1 MENNMNQELITAVE
15 AIKTAILQSQ
25 YQAAKETTRVQLILY
40 YGIGRY
46 LSSKK
51 GKKTWGTSVLET
63 ISSQLRKE
71 LPGLRGFSAT
81 SLKKMRLFY
90 ENWNFL
96 EDSNSSVMTDELP
109 EKLNSSDAS
118 DELTSIIPIA
128 DFKLTGI
135 NLADFPV
142 EDFFKVP
149 FSHHITI
156 FSKIKN
162 LQERYYYIHRVVEEN
177 LQVDTLEILIKKDAY
192 KHQKELPNNFERT
205 ITPAY
210 LRIVDDKI
218 KKPHENRTIG
228 IVLCKS
234 MNKQFAEYVIQ
245 DYDKP
250 MGVTTYKSLSEMP
263 EEMQKVLPDLD
274 DIKKIM

>member
-1 MENNMNQELITAVE
+1 MNKDLATAVE

-96 EDSNSSVMTDELP
+96 EDSNSSVMTDEFP
-109 EKLNSSDAS
+109 DKTNSSVVS

-128 DFKLTGI
+128 DFKLSGI
-135 NLADFPV
+135 NLSDFPW
-142 EDFFKVP
+142 ELQLTNLFLKCR
-149 FSHHITI
+149 
-156 FSKIKN
+156 KICRKFC
-162 LQERYYYIHRVVEEN
+162 QIWM
-177 LQVDTLEILIKKDAY
+177 IL
-192 KHQKELPNNFERT
+192 R
-205 ITPAY
+205 
-210 LRIVDDKI
+210 R
-218 KKPHENRTIG
+218 
-228 IVLCKS
+228 LCRGK
-234 MNKQFAEYVIQ
+234 
-245 DYDKP
+245 
-250 MGVTTYKSLSEMP
+250 
-263 EEMQKVLPDLD
+263 
-274 DIKKIM
+274 

>member
-1 MENNMNQELITAVE
+1 MIEKAQCKGENTINQELITAIK

-71 LPGLRGFSAT
+71 LPGLRGFSA
-81 SLKKMRLFY
+81 SNLKNMRQFY
-90 ENWNFL
+90 DNWAFL
-96 EDSNSSVMTDELP
+96 EDSNSTDAPVELLAVSSNSTVITDEL
-109 EKLNSSDAS
+109 KD
-118 DELTSIIPIA
+118 DQKSIIPIT

-156 FSKIKN
+156 FSKVKN
-162 LQERYYYIHRVVEEN
+162 FQERYYYIHRVVESS
-177 LQVDTLEILIKKDAY
+177 AR
-192 KHQKELPNNFERT
+192 F
-205 ITPAY
+205 
-210 LRIVDDKI
+210 
-218 KKPHENRTIG
+218 G
-228 IVLCKS
+228 
-234 MNKQFAEYVIQ
+234 
-245 DYDKP
+245 
-250 MGVTTYKSLSEMP
+250 
-263 EEMQKVLPDLD
+263 
-274 DIKKIM
+274 

>member
-1 MENNMNQELITAVE
+1 MIEKAQCKGENTMNQDLITAVE

-71 LPGLRGFSAT
+71 LPGLRGFSAS
-81 SLKKMRLFY
+81 SLKNMRLFY
-90 ENWNFL
+90 ENWSFL
-96 EDSNSSVMTDELP
+96 EDQKSSDITGELP
-109 EKLNSSDAS
+109 VSNANSSDAS
-118 DELTSIIPIA
+118 DEFTAIIPIS
-128 DFKLTGI
+128 DFKLSGI

-156 FSKIKN
+156 FSKVKN
-162 LQERYYYIHRVVEEN
+162 LQERYYYIHRV
-177 LQVDTLEILIKKDAY
+177 
-192 KHQKELPNNFERT
+192 
-205 ITPAY
+205 
-210 LRIVDDKI
+210 
-218 KKPHENRTIG
+218 
-228 IVLCKS
+228 
-234 MNKQFAEYVIQ
+234 AESSARF
-245 DYDKP
+245 
-250 MGVTTYKSLSEMP
+250 G
-263 EEMQKVLPDLD
+263 
-274 DIKKIM
+274 